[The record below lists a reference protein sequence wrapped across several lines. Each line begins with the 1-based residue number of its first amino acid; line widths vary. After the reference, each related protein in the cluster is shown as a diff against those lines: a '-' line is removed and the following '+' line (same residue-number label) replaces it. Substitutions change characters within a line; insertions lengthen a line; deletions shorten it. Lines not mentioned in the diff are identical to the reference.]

1 MDTAD
6 RDQPLIAI
14 DVVPVRVGADGE
26 VLVGTSVR
34 RFAPFVGEQALP
46 GVLLLGAEA
55 LRVAAYRALE
65 SKAGIRSSQVR
76 HLAQLGAF
84 DSPGR
89 DPRSHAVS
97 IAFVAIVDVEVDAE
111 ADAGEQVTWHASV
124 PDLPFDH
131 TAIAATAREHLATRL
146 WSDLPLTRALTGE
159 RFTTSTAAAIETALR
174 GAKPHA
180 GNFNRGLAGM
190 AALEKLPP
198 QPHGR
203 GRPATTWAW
212 LADH

>member
-1 MDTAD
+1 MTDVD

-14 DVVPVRVGADGE
+14 DVVPVRVGADGA
-26 VLVGTSVR
+26 VLVGTSAR
-34 RFAPFVGEQALP
+34 RFAPFAGEQALP

-55 LRVAAYRALE
+55 LVDAAHRALG
-65 SKAGIRSSQVR
+65 SKAGIRPSEVR

-97 IAFVAIVDVEVDAE
+97 IAFVAIVG
-111 ADAGEQVTWHASV
+111 ADAGEHVTWHGSPPA
-124 PDLPFDH
+124 LPFDH
-131 TAIAATAREHLATRL
+131 TAIVATARDHLATRL

-159 RFTTSTAAAIETALR
+159 EFSTSTAAAVETGLR

-180 GNFNRGLAGM
+180 GNFNRSLAGM
-190 AALEKLPP
+190 AELEKLPP
-198 QPHGR
+198 QRHGR
-203 GRPATTWAW
+203 GRPASTWAW
-212 LADH
+212 RT